1 MYRKVTKSQEF
12 RDIRDLFGNME
23 REFNAVEAELIKGE
37 AEVKLNSISWHFGKM
52 YELYKAIVL
61 KLEIFEPKKRTPA
74 QQAAALAQ
82 SQKFKEKELVPYVP
96 KVDRTIKQ

>member
-1 MYRKVTKSQEF
+1 MLKVTKTQEF
-12 RDIRDLFGNME
+12 KEIRDLFSNME
-23 REFNAVEAELIKGE
+23 NEFNAVETELIKGE

-74 QQAAALAQ
+74 QQAAAIAQ
-82 SQKFKEKELVPYVP
+82 SEKFKKGSTLIPYVP
-96 KVDRTIKQ
+96 KVDRTPK